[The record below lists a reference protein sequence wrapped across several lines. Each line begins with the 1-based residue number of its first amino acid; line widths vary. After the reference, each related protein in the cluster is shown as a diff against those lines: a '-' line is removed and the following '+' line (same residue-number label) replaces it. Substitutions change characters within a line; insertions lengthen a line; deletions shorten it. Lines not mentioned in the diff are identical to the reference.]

1 VRMVTISCSC
11 GAASTTRR
19 NPLRGLTLDERT
31 ALIRSAFSVHA
42 GFLAVEVDGSWHPA
56 HVDPTEACFVLADLD
71 AIDATDG
78 LTGDD
83 ARRVRDLLDQS
94 HVGGRALPVEAQ
106 VGSVRFRVTP
116 ADDFMGRLT
125 YLVHDGA
132 ATLLE
137 VAVPREEPHV
147 LADLVD
153 LFRTHGAAAVVQADG
168 LAPRIGLGAA
178 IEGVRRARTASVA

>member
-1 VRMVTISCSC
+1 MRMVTISCSC

-19 NPLRGLTLDERT
+19 NPLRGLTVDERAT
-31 ALIRSAFSVHA
+31 LVRSAFSVHA
-42 GFLAVEVDGSWHPA
+42 GFLAVEVDGSWHPV
-56 HVDPTEACFVLADLD
+56 HVEPTEACFVLADLD
-71 AIDATDG
+71 AIDATEG
-78 LTGDD
+78 LTGED
-83 ARRVRDLLDQS
+83 ARRIRDLLDES

-116 ADDFMGRLT
+116 ADDFMGHLT
-125 YLVHDGA
+125 YLVHDGP

-137 VAVPREEPHV
+137 VGVPRSEAHV
-147 LADLVD
+147 LAELVD
-153 LFRTHGAAAVVQADG
+153 LFRSHGRAAVVQVDG